1 MNMYVLHV
9 EGAAGQH
16 DTKQKEKKATRTT
29 QSADLLGVQVSCHCV
44 WFVGCLLYC
53 LAEPPIET
61 KLGRFTGF
69 GRALLGK
76 KKKKK
81 KKKGFPSNLADGGIG
96 LPGYRSAVDNMSVAV
111 RRVELVGFKNELA
124 TNMDGVE
131 AKASHACRSANSFL
145 GCV

>member
-61 KLGRFTGF
+61 KLGLFTGF

-81 KKKGFPSNLADGGIG
+81 RRKKKDNVEFSERGKERRKRVLIV
-96 LPGYRSAVDNMSVAV
+96 RSLLLFVWQM
-111 RRVELVGFKNELA
+111 GC
-124 TNMDGVE
+124 TT
-131 AKASHACRSANSFL
+131 FL
-145 GCV
+145 F